1 MYNFSGL
8 IHETRGCFI
17 VAAISALISLII
29 LILFLK
35 KKHLELSI
43 LTSLMF
49 WILFSKKIHFQKNK
63 ETERNKRKE
72 IRTKALIILTLCLS
86 IYTLSCGC
94 FYAYKLHNPT
104 IVYQDCYYLRTYSW
118 RKGRL
123 RNENDYTFSD
133 DENGKNVTF
142 RMPNKEE
149 IYPDKFSKDTLYRV
163 YYEKSTSYI
172 VKIEE
177 IDE

>member
-1 MYNFSGL
+1 MLYSRGNLCFNIFDNSNTLFKKEASRTKYFDIFDGL
-8 IHETRGCFI
+8 DTFFKENT
-17 VAAISALISLII
+17 
-29 LILFLK
+29 
-35 KKHLELSI
+35 
-43 LTSLMF
+43 
-49 WILFSKKIHFQKNK
+49 